1 MAGTLGLR
9 EYELLAG
16 KYRPTDPA
24 ALNAEI
30 RRLAAT
36 GLKAADIAV
45 ALRLS
50 HEYCMNVLGRDV
62 AGPVGG

>member
-24 ALNAEI
+24 ALTAEI
-30 RRLAAT
+30 RRLAGT

-50 HEYCMNVLGRDV
+50 HDFVVNILGRDS
-62 AGPVGG
+62 